1 MAKIQCCPYC
11 NREITSISKRTTMTC
26 SYCKQT
32 IRILNGKLYKSEEMP
47 PEVSYCFTGIFA
59 NIARVHADGNEE
71 AYLAFLDDFLRK
83 QNLTK
88 KQYEFLLK
96 FYKKE
101 SRKGFS
107 LGHESNK
114 NYILRL
120 KNVIDEICESM
131 PLSEQEVYEDSV
143 LKMIITFMKK
153 GGSITDEEHKTID
166 LYKALFNIDENRY
179 KNIYNPEEEAN
190 KEKAK
195 KKKSPEEIFAE
206 IKEMLLK
213 KISKKEFIDELLFAF
228 KRPFVIKDGNG
239 FLKNIV
245 TIFSKEDIF
254 VSGLIDDI
262 AEIMRKEK
270 LVSGKPKIFDFLMY
284 KKEESLGTFVN
295 SYCDAV
301 SEYSDIMI
309 FKNFDVAAESCKV
322 FVRAMCRDGRVEL
335 NTPKGPMEL
344 KALGEYYIFITDKS
358 ELEFENV
365 IGTEVFKNVKDQI
378 KISGFTPEEIEELIR
393 FSLNQFTKKCK
404 EALNINV
411 SYSDEVVNYLG
422 GLYTDATGINGVSM
436 LIDNR
441 IFEPI
446 SEYTLKGMFN
456 SKEELMVSVQ
466 DERIV
471 LITSDNMFY
480 LDVLANNKTSNK
492 LLAVKEKLKKIIGLD
507 EVKDYLGKLEDNITA
522 QKLREKAGMKLAPLP
537 LNMIFT
543 GNPGTGKTTIARIVA
558 EYLNALGV
566 LEKGTFVEVSRMDLV
581 GTHPGE
587 TASMTK
593 AKISEAFGGVLFIDE
608 AYSLLNSQSDDY
620 GKEAIETLVKM
631 VEDNRENLVV
641 ILAGYKDEMDELL
654 RLEPGI
660 KSRFP
665 NIIDFR
671 DYTAL
676 EMYQIAESIAKQS
689 EYKIDILC
697 FEPLMEFF
705 ESKIYKGKNPNGNGR
720 LVRNVMET
728 AISNQMVR
736 IVKENEV
743 DYSLIKLVDF
753 DLEKKKEFDLEAEL
767 SNIIGLENVKN
778 FLRNQYNILKAQE
791 KRKNLGI
798 AVDVT
803 QSLNMIFM
811 GNPGTGKTTV
821 ARLISGMLKDMG
833 FLRAGQMIEVSRADL
848 VAEYVGQTAPKTTN
862 VFNSALGGVLFIDEA
877 YSLSQ
882 GGEGDFGKEAID
894 TLIKLMEDHRGEII
908 VILAGYSKEMTE
920 FLKINSG
927 LESRFP
933 LKLDFPDYT
942 SDELLSIFDKMLQ
955 KRGFTITEEAR
966 KSAFEKL
973 AFMKK
978 TELTHAGNG
987 RMVRNLID
995 EIIRNQSNRIALKE
1009 EVSGDEVN
1017 LIVPED
1023 IGKKFETENEDFDYE
1038 KAFESIIG
1046 LDEVKNYI
1054 RMLAARIKIS
1064 KERKKL
1070 GMLVNEE
1077 QSLHM
1082 IFKGNP
1088 GTGKTMMARVVANM
1102 LYKLGVISTNKV
1114 VETDR
1119 AGLVAGYVGQT
1130 AMKTTEKVKEAF
1142 NGVLFIDEAYAL
1154 SQGGNSDFGKEAI
1167 DTLIKLMDDN
1177 RDKLVVILAGYS
1189 KEMTEFL
1196 DINSGLL
1203 SRFPNVIEFADYT
1216 VDELL
1221 IIAEKMYEKN
1231 GYNIT
1236 DEAIEKIRLIV
1247 TDAKKDV
1254 RFGNG
1259 RFIRNI
1265 VERSL
1270 NNQALRLSK
1279 SIDLLDKDALLNIL
1293 PEDI

>member
-1 MAKIQCCPYC
+1 MAKTQTCPYC
-11 NREITSISKRTTMTC
+11 YKEITSIPRKTSMTC
-26 SYCKQT
+26 QYCRKT
-32 IRILNGKLYKSEEMP
+32 IRIMNRKLYRNEEVP

-59 NIARVHADGNEE
+59 NIVRVHEDGNEE
-71 AYLAFLDDFLRK
+71 AYSAFINDFLRK

-88 KQYEFLLK
+88 KQYEYLLK

-101 SRKGFS
+101 RRKGFS

-131 PLSEQEVYEDSV
+131 PLSEQEAYEDAV
-143 LKMIITFMKK
+143 LKIIINFMKK
-153 GGSITDEEHKTID
+153 GGNITNEEKKTID
-166 LYKALFNIDENRY
+166 LYKSLFNINESRY
-179 KNIYNPEEEAN
+179 KNIYNSEENGNDEKVK
-190 KEKAK
+190 KEK
-195 KKKSPEEIFAE
+195 SVEEIFSE
-206 IKEMLLK
+206 IKEMLLSK
-213 KISKKEFIDELLFAF
+213 MSKKDFIDEILFAF
-228 KRPFVIKDGNG
+228 KRPFVIKNENN
-239 FLKNIV
+239 FLKNII

-254 VSGLIDDI
+254 VSEFITDV
-262 AEIMRKEK
+262 AEIMRKED
-270 LVSGKPKIFDFLMY
+270 LVVGEPKVIDFLMY
-284 KKEESLGTFVN
+284 KREESFGTFVN
-295 SYCDAV
+295 SYCDAI
-301 SEYSDIMI
+301 SEYSDIFI
-309 FKNFDVAAESCKV
+309 FKNFDVATESCKT
-322 FVRAMCRDGRVEL
+322 FVRAMCREGRVEI
-335 NTPKGPMEL
+335 NTPKGPLEL
-344 KALGEYYIFITDKS
+344 KTLGEYYIFITDKS
-358 ELEFENV
+358 EVEFENI
-365 IGTEVFKNVKDQI
+365 IGTDVFKGLKDQI
-378 KISGFTPEEIEELIR
+378 RINEFTSEEILELIK
-393 FSLNQFTKKCK
+393 FSLNHFTKKCK
-404 EALNINV
+404 EKLNFNV
-411 SYSDEVVNYLG
+411 TYSEELLNYLR
-422 GLYTDATGINGVSM
+422 GLYAESIGIKGISM

-446 SEYTLKGMFN
+446 SEYKLKGMFN
-456 SKEELMVSVQ
+456 SKEELKLSVQ
-466 DERIV
+466 DGKIV
-471 LITSDNMFY
+471 LFTNNNMFY
-480 LDVLANNKTSNK
+480 LDVLANNKTSSK
-492 LLAVKEKLKKIIGLD
+492 LLAVKEKLKKIIGLN
-507 EVKDYLGKLEDNITA
+507 EVKDYLEKFENNLAA

-581 GTHPGE
+581 GSHPGE
-587 TASMTK
+587 TASLTK
-593 AKISEAFGGVLFIDE
+593 AKITEAFGGVLFIDE

-631 VEDNRENLVV
+631 IEDNRENLVV

-676 EMYQIAESIAKQS
+676 EMYQIAESIAKQN

-728 AISNQMVR
+728 AIANQMVR

-767 SNIIGLENVKN
+767 SNIIGLGNVKN
-778 FLRNQYNILKAQE
+778 FLRNQYSILKAQE
-791 KRKNLGI
+791 KRKNLGVS
-798 AVDVT
+798 VDVT

-833 FLRAGQMIEVSRADL
+833 FLRVGQMIEVSRTDL
-848 VAEYVGQTAPKTTN
+848 VAEYVGQTASKTTN

-882 GGEGDFGKEAID
+882 GGENDFGKEAID
-894 TLIKLMEDHRGEII
+894 TLVKLMEDHRGEII
-908 VILAGYSKEMTE
+908 VILAGYSKEMTD
-920 FLKINSG
+920 FLKTNSG

-933 LKLDFPDYT
+933 LKLEFPDYT
-942 SDELLSIFDKMLQ
+942 PDELLKIFDKMLQ

-966 KSAFEKL
+966 KNAFEKL
-973 AFMKK
+973 EFMKK

-995 EIIRNQSNRIALKE
+995 EIIRNQSNRIAFKE
-1009 EVSGDEVN
+1009 EVSGEEIN
-1017 LIVPED
+1017 LIIPED
-1023 IGKKFETENEDFDYE
+1023 IGKKFESENEDFDYE

-1070 GMLVNEE
+1070 GMIVNEE

-1130 AMKTTEKVKEAF
+1130 AIKTTEKVKEAF

-1154 SQGGNSDFGKEAI
+1154 SQGGNNDFGKEAI

-1177 RDKLVVILAGYS
+1177 RDRLVVILAGYS

-1196 DINSGLL
+1196 NINSGLL
-1203 SRFPNVIEFADYT
+1203 SRFPNVIEFSDYT
-1216 VDELL
+1216 VDELI
-1221 IIAEKMYEKN
+1221 IIAKKMYEKN

-1236 DEAIEKIRLIV
+1236 DEATQKMRAIIIE
-1247 TDAKKDV
+1247 AKADV

-1259 RFIRNI
+1259 RFVRNI

-1270 NNQALRLSK
+1270 NNQVLRLAK
-1279 SIDLLDKDALLNIL
+1279 NMKTLDKDALLNIL